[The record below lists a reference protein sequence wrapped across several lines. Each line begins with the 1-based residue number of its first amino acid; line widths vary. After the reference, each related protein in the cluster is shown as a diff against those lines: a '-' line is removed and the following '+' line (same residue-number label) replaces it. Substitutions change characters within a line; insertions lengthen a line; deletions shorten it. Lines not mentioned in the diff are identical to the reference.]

1 MILRIEKHST
11 SEWCY
16 LCTVGSSKG
25 FAYCQL
31 GMWDSATLTETTLA
45 VPSTLPQ
52 CIHNTYYQGILW
64 VHVGVLLPV
73 YGHEEGP
80 TEAPWLSYW
89 LLENIH
95 IENCYCNYYSY

>member
-1 MILRIEKHST
+1 MQNVTYNIVIRTLPLMILRIEKHSK

-52 CIHNTYYQGILW
+52 CIHNTYY
-64 VHVGVLLPV
+64 
-73 YGHEEGP
+73 
-80 TEAPWLSYW
+80 
-89 LLENIH
+89 
-95 IENCYCNYYSY
+95 